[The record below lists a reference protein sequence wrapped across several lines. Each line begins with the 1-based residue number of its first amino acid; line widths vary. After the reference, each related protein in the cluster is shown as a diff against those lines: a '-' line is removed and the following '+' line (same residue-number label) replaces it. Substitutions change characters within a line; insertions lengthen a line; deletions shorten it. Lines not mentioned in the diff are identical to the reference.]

1 SLLYLS
7 CVGLLW
13 QLVKLEEAVSVL
25 MSTSGSPL
33 MCDANED
40 SLTNSSQTLIQYQE
54 QQPADHSLLPLLLK
68 KLLLSGDETLQV
80 TSAKCIAAILV
91 RSPSQYCALCIK
103 ADLPGFLFD
112 RLASSSSEM
121 LLWSCYSCLV
131 LLTEE
136 PLFFSQCH
144 SVYGIESLVRSLK
157 EALQLTNLEVPK
169 QGFLLL
175 TEILERQPP
184 SIHLFPSGSGFVA
197 VSEAVTAGVSSSCL
211 LVAAQA
217 VKAAAALFRLTHQ
230 SRPFQYQVV
239 EELIEAITRR
249 FSELTLSSPSHHRST
264 GNKRRS
270 ASSSQTFRS
279 KGFLLQALI
288 CFQAACRLAEEC
300 ASEPALMKNPFTAPY
315 KHSDAQG
322 SLESVCQCLLRC
334 CDSVWIPTVLRT
346 CDGPPSAQILESL
359 YSILC
364 SQFVLLPSSMPQ
376 FANKL

>member
-1 SLLYLS
+1 
-7 CVGLLW
+7 
-13 QLVKLEEAVSVL
+13 
-25 MSTSGSPL
+25 MSTSG

-40 SLTNSSQTLIQYQE
+40 GLNNSSQTLIQYQE

-103 ADLPGFLFD
+103 ADLPG
-112 RLASSSSEM
+112 
-121 LLWSCYSCLV
+121 
-131 LLTEE
+131 
-136 PLFFSQCH
+136 
-144 SVYGIESLVRSLK
+144 IESLVRSLK

-197 VSEAVTAGVSSSCL
+197 VSEAVTAGVSSSCP
-211 LVAAQA
+211 LVAAQV

-230 SRPFQYQVV
+230 SRPLQYQVV

-264 GNKRRS
+264 
-270 ASSSQTFRS
+270 SSCTMF
-279 KGFLLQALI
+279 
-288 CFQAACRLAEEC
+288 
-300 ASEPALMKNPFTAPY
+300 Y
-315 KHSDAQG
+315 Y
-322 SLESVCQCLLRC
+322 RC
-334 CDSVWIPTVLRT
+334 ENRKQNVDLWRMT
-346 CDGPPSAQILESL
+346 
-359 YSILC
+359 
-364 SQFVLLPSSMPQ
+364 
-376 FANKL
+376 